1 MRCAYELC
9 PFSLPTC
16 LLAFRKKK
24 DLESLSSLGHFLKG
38 SSAALGVYK
47 VQSSCED
54 IQHYGQLKEG
64 NKVIREEYA
73 ITKIGTTL
81 ARAREEYETAKS
93 SLQQFYCKQ
102 DGKGLLVGK
111 SD

>member
-1 MRCAYELC
+1 M
-9 PFSLPTC
+9 
-16 LLAFRKKK
+16 
-24 DLESLSSLGHFLKG
+24 
-38 SSAALGVYK
+38 YK

-64 NKVIREEYA
+64 NKVIREDYA

-93 SLQQFYCKQ
+93 SLQQFYRKH
-102 DGKGLLVGK
+102 DGKGLL
-111 SD
+111 SE